1 MREKKQVHSILDDI
15 SGIGSVRRKALMKHF
30 GDINAIRR
38 AEVEELQQVD
48 GMNIKSAEAVYNFF
62 RK

>member
-1 MREKKQVHSILDDI
+1 
-15 SGIGSVRRKALMKHF
+15 MKHF

-48 GMNIKSAEAVYNFF
+48 GMNIKSAEAVYNFLENNLCKIEVVF
-62 RK
+62 CLYFIFSK